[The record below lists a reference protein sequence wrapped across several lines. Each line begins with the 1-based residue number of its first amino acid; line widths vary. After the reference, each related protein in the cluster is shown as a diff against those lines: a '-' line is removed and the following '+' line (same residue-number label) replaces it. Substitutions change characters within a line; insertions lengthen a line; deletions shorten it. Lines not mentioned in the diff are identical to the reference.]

1 MFFVMSTIIIYSLKK
16 ISVWMHVYV
25 CGGKVGGEHI
35 SESTNLIVTGD
46 GSFFFHFFNSK
57 KYISFYGFTHGFFDL
72 FFLGV
77 KFLNHLKI
85 HSGCCK

>member
-46 GSFFFHFFNSK
+46 GSFFFFTFLIFEK
-57 KYISFYGFTHGFFDL
+57 VYI
-72 FFLGV
+72 FLWFHTW
-77 KFLNHLKI
+77 FL
-85 HSGCCK
+85 